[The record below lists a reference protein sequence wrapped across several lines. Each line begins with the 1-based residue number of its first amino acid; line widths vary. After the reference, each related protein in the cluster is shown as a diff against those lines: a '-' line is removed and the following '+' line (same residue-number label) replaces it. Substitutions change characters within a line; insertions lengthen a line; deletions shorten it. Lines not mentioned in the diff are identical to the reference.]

1 MSLDLASNSFKFDK
15 QWNWLCHY
23 IDYCFKQGLLLSE
36 QYSSIYTVAICF
48 EGTMVA
54 WLWGKHW
61 LRSPQTGLINVI
73 IIINCSSNSLNVT
86 FASLRKCL
94 QLVEILSKFAE
105 AYKFLL
111 NATDVQPQFD
121 LHVYNDNILEMTL
134 NTSPLLLLHVLF
146 NIIWSY
152 CWQ

>member
-1 MSLDLASNSFKFDK
+1 MSTVGWNS
-15 QWNWLCHY
+15 QQ
-23 IDYCFKQGLLLSE
+23 I
-36 QYSSIYTVAICF
+36 
-48 EGTMVA
+48 
-54 WLWGKHW
+54 
-61 LRSPQTGLINVI
+61 
-73 IIINCSSNSLNVT
+73 
-86 FASLRKCL
+86 RK
-94 QLVEILSKFAE
+94 SRFYE